1 MMEEQDTGKLKN
13 QEDVNPTS
21 QQDQIA
27 KENDEES
34 IPLTNGT
41 GSNNPVPTAGTV
53 IIKED
58 EDGGNENEEDE
69 DRENKKEE

>member
-1 MMEEQDTGKLKN
+1 MENQDTGKLKN

-21 QQDQIA
+21 QQDKIA
-27 KENDEES
+27 KENDKES
-34 IPLTNGT
+34 IPETNGT

-58 EDGGNENEEDE
+58 ENGEDERIENE
-69 DRENKKEE
+69 KEE